1 MISFSFLGTI
11 LESAGNEFFLGFSLN
26 YEANNLEDLQLF
38 VSTPEPSPTTFS
50 VTASGYSYTG
60 TATNHSTTIVT
71 LPRNLEVTS
80 NTQRN
85 KGIRVKGQGQRKLV
99 VYGISYAIA
108 TTDAFLALPCTSLAV
123 DTYEYYGITY
133 ASRDL
138 SDILLVGCEDQTVVT
153 TPSGTFTL
161 NRQETYLIT
170 RIDITGYK
178 VTSNKPLSFFS
189 NHRCS
194 FVPIGELYCDFL
206 TEQIP
211 PTFTW
216 GREFFAASLRGRS
229 SGELFKIIASKDS
242 TVVRLKCTSL
252 TQDLVY
258 NLATA
263 GSNQA
268 FLISSNNFCSIESNS
283 PILLMQF
290 ATANTRDNVGDPFM
304 MMIPPVEQYSNNYV
318 LNVLSSFSTNYITI
332 YVASRYYQPNR
343 IFVDNVNQQSA
354 TWTPVHC
361 VNNSICGYINR
372 VSLAAGEHSLSH
384 QDSEARMGVSA
395 YGFNRYN
402 SYGYSG
408 GLKLTPIQ
416 CKCGL
421 YTAILLMFSH
431 NNELFNGISF
441 RLFCYMYS
449 GHREL
454 HR

>member
-1 MISFSFLGTI
+1 M
-11 LESAGNEFFLGFSLN
+11 
-26 YEANNLEDLQLF
+26 
-38 VSTPEPSPTTFS
+38 STPELSPTTFS

-60 TATNHSTTIVT
+60 TATNRSTTIVT

-80 NTQRN
+80 STQRN

-99 VYGISYAIA
+99 VYGISYETY

-133 ASRDL
+133 ATRDV

-153 TPSGTFTL
+153 TPAGTFNL

-170 RIDITGYK
+170 RNDITGYK

-189 NHRCS
+189 NHRCP
-194 FVPIGELYCDFL
+194 FVPSGDCCCDFI

-229 SGELFKIIASKDS
+229 SGEYFKIIASKDS
-242 TVVRLKCTSL
+242 TVVRVKCTSL
-252 TQDLVY
+252 SQNLVY

-268 FLISSNNFCSIESNS
+268 FQISSNNFCSIESNS
-283 PILLMQF
+283 PILVMQF
-290 ATANTRDNVGDPFM
+290 ATANARDGVGDPFM

-343 IFVDNVNQQSA
+343 IFVDNVSQQSA
-354 TWTPVHC
+354 TWTPVRC

-372 VSLAAGEHSLSH
+372 VSLVAGEHSLSH
-384 QDSEARMGVSA
+384 QDPEARVGVSA
-395 YGFNRYN
+395 YGFNNYN

-421 YTAILLMFSH
+421 YTAIL
-431 NNELFNGISF
+431 
-441 RLFCYMYS
+441 Y
-449 GHREL
+449 
-454 HR
+454 